1 MIFKIKDELPI
12 KYKLSVHS
20 SMPNYPSAQDFMFDV
35 AAHIVRVTELKEKDW
50 DSNDIKF
57 STKTLKYVFGDHMK
71 NESFKAKLKILI
83 KDLLDTGLLI
93 KKGEFIFM
101 PESEFLK
108 YYLIA

>member
-1 MIFKIKDELPI
+1 LLFYDCKKD
-12 KYKLSVHS
+12 KK
-20 SMPNYPSAQDFMFDV
+20 
-35 AAHIVRVTELKEKDW
+35 
-50 DSNDIKF
+50 
-57 STKTLKYVFGDHMK
+57 
-71 NESFKAKLKILI
+71 KAKLKILI